1 MWPLLI
7 LSIVN
12 LSCIFE
18 RFLYW
23 NKIKSLNKRDSKK
36 LIEYYAINKFNIE
49 DLDKTSSKIPLEKIL
64 NKALKMISGDKK
76 NIKVALAG
84 ALNSMEREFSKYNEL
99 FSTTITIAP
108 LLGLLGTVLG
118 LINSFS
124 FIKLG
129 SAGINA
135 EEVTGG
141 ISEALVS
148 TAAGLIVA
156 IITLLFANYFTA
168 LKKKEKEIIFEYINY
183 FEILYTNH
191 K

>member
-183 FEILYTNH
+183 FEILYTIH

>member
-23 NKIKSLNKRDSKK
+23 KQIKSLNKRDSKK
-36 LIEYYAINKFNIE
+36 LIEFYAINKFNIE

-64 NKALKMISGDKK
+64 NKAIKMISGDKK

-84 ALNSMEREFSKYNEL
+84 SLNSMEREFSKYNEL

-156 IITLLFANYFTA
+156 IITLLFANYFAA
-168 LKKKEKEIIFEYINY
+168 LKRKEKEIIFEYINY
-183 FEILYTNH
+183 FEILYANH

>member
-36 LIEYYAINKFNIE
+36 LIEYYAINKFNFE

-64 NKALKMISGDKK
+64 NKAIKMISGDKK

-84 ALNSMEREFSKYNEL
+84 SLNSMEREFSKYNEL

-124 FIKLG
+124 FIKIG

-156 IITLLFANYFTA
+156 IITLLFANYFAA
-168 LKKKEKEIIFEYINY
+168 LKRKEKEIIFEYINY

>member
-23 NKIKSLNKRDSKK
+23 NKIKSLNKSDSKK
-36 LIEYYAINKFNIE
+36 LIEYYAFNKLNIK

-64 NKALKMISGDKK
+64 NKAIKMSFGDKK
-76 NIKVALAG
+76 NIKVALSG
-84 ALNSMEREFSKYNEL
+84 ALNSMEREFSKYNSL
-99 FSTTITIAP
+99 FSTTITISP

-124 FIKLG
+124 FIKIG

-156 IITLLFANYFTA
+156 IITLLFSNYFTA
-168 LKKKEKEIIFEYINY
+168 LKRKEKEIIFEYINY
-183 FEILYTNH
+183 FEILYINH

>member
-23 NKIKSLNKRDSKK
+23 KQIKSLNKRDSKK
-36 LIEYYAINKFNIE
+36 LIEFYAINKFNIE

-64 NKALKMISGDKK
+64 NKAIKMISGDKK

-84 ALNSMEREFSKYNEL
+84 SLNSMEREFSKYNEL

-156 IITLLFANYFTA
+156 IITLLFANYFAA
-168 LKKKEKEIIFEYINY
+168 LKRKEKEIIFEYINY

>member
-156 IITLLFANYFTA
+156 IISLIFANYFNA
-168 LKKKEKEIIFEYINY
+168 LKRKEKEIISEYINY

>member
-18 RFLYW
+18 RFFYW
-23 NKIKSLNKRDSKK
+23 NKIKSLNNRDSKK
-36 LIEYYAINKFNIE
+36 LIEYYAVNKLNIK
-49 DLDKTSSKIPLEKIL
+49 DLEKTYSKIPLEKIL
-64 NKALKMISGDKK
+64 NKAIKMSSGDKK
-76 NIKVALAG
+76 NIKVALSG
-84 ALNSMEREFSKYNEL
+84 ALNSMEREFSKYNSL
-99 FSTTITIAP
+99 FSTTIAIAP

-156 IITLLFANYFTA
+156 IFTLIFANYFTA
-168 LKKKEKEIIFEYINY
+168 LKRKEKETISEYINY
-183 FEILYTNH
+183 FQILYTNH
-191 K
+191 Q